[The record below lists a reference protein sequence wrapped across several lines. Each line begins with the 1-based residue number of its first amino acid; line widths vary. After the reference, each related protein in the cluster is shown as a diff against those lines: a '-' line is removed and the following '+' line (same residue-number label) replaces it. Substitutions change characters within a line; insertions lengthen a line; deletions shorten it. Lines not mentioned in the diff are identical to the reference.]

1 MSQQARREK
10 LIRDGIPALAVAE
23 GRSLALR
30 TADPAEMARLLGLK
44 LVEETHEVLDA
55 IQIGRTQ
62 DVLEELADLQTVID
76 EIAGQHGLT
85 RQAVE
90 DRAAEKLAQRG
101 GFSERLVLQNI
112 PIRSPRLHAGGNATL
127 IDALRRE
134 FEACSVARIAV
145 AFVMNSGVDL
155 IEGPALAALLRG
167 AEVRMLTTD
176 YLGVTEPQ
184 ALERLM
190 RWHGRVETRVFS
202 HPRRSFHPKAYLFER
217 TDGSGRAFIGSA
229 NMSRMGLMEG
239 VEWTWTVLDVDAGY
253 PMHELTTRFEELFV
267 AEDTQPLSPG
277 WIQAY
282 IARRVVPAVE
292 ETRAV
297 YRVEVPEPR
306 AVQRLALQELERLRN
321 DGERKALVVAATGLG
336 KTYLAAFD
344 AHGA

>member
-1 MSQQARREK
+1 VSQQARREK

-62 DVLEELADLQTVID
+62 DVLDELADLQTVID

-145 AFVMNSGVDL
+145 AFVMNS
-155 IEGPALAALLRG
+155 
-167 AEVRMLTTD
+167 
-176 YLGVTEPQ
+176 
-184 ALERLM
+184 
-190 RWHGRVETRVFS
+190 
-202 HPRRSFHPKAYLFER
+202 
-217 TDGSGRAFIGSA
+217 
-229 NMSRMGLMEG
+229 
-239 VEWTWTVLDVDAGY
+239 
-253 PMHELTTRFEELFV
+253 
-267 AEDTQPLSPG
+267 
-277 WIQAY
+277 
-282 IARRVVPAVE
+282 
-292 ETRAV
+292 
-297 YRVEVPEPR
+297 
-306 AVQRLALQELERLRN
+306 
-321 DGERKALVVAATGLG
+321 
-336 KTYLAAFD
+336 
-344 AHGA
+344 